1 MKIKRNQL
9 CPCGSGR
16 KFKKCCLSSG
26 APLLSSAAWQD
37 EKGIHHLAPGKPP
50 SQEEL
55 EQMTKDYQEKIRQSP
70 MWDEIVN
77 EYGHKKAE
85 ELLKQCKAEL
95 G

>member
-1 MKIKRNQL
+1 MKIKRNQP
-9 CPCGSGR
+9 CPCGSGK
-16 KFKKCCLSSG
+16 KFKKCCLSFG
-26 APLLSSAAWQD
+26 APLAATWQD
-37 EKGIHHLAPGKPP
+37 EKGIHHLAQGEPPGE
-50 SQEEL
+50 EEL

-70 MWDEIVN
+70 MWDKMVK

>member
-1 MKIKRNQL
+1 MLR
-9 CPCGSGR
+9 S
-16 KFKKCCLSSG
+16 
-26 APLLSSAAWQD
+26 
-37 EKGIHHLAPGKPP
+37 EKALFRTSTIQGFRDKSTLESEEPHLAKGEPP

-70 MWDEIVN
+70 MWDEMVKK
-77 EYGHKKAE
+77 YGLKKAE